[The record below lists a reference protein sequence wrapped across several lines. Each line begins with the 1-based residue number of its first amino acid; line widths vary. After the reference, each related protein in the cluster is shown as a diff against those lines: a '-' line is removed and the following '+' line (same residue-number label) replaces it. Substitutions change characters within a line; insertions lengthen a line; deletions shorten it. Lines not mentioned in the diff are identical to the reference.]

1 MNKNLLKILCKL
13 TIDTYPKICYNK
25 GIEKEREVHKMPQE
39 ILRIYNEDQ
48 MPIGYLPI
56 EKETM
61 CQMICSLYG
70 FTYKKEKI
78 S

>member
-1 MNKNLLKILCKL
+1 
-13 TIDTYPKICYNK
+13 
-25 GIEKEREVHKMPQE
+25 MPQE